1 MGPRQC
7 GAPKCCELKYSVSL
21 RKFHLE
27 IAVDAQSSNV
37 HALNRSLSKC
47 CIESSMLVQ

>member
-7 GAPKCCELKYSVSL
+7 GAPMCCELKCSVSL
-21 RKFHLE
+21 RKFHPDL
-27 IAVDAQSSNV
+27 AVDAQSSSL

-47 CIESSMLVQ
+47 CRELAH